1 MNEVVRMFLVLTVIC
16 LVCAFALAALNS
28 GLADQI
34 AKQKRD
40 NVQVPTAREIMAQ
53 APEDF
58 SSRYFEL
65 EIDGVVWGIY
75 PWIEGGRCRAVTLE
89 TTGAGGYGGGVK
101 VMTGIDLERGV
112 VLGARVTESA
122 ETPGIGS
129 RVAEP
134 SYLKTYR
141 DRALASTRFALATD
155 GGEIQAVSGATKTS
169 TAVADAVRQA
179 VQFVLAH
186 KDAII
191 QRAVAGPAGS

>member
-16 LVCAFALAALNS
+16 LVCAFALAALNN

-53 APEDF
+53 APDDF
-58 SSRYFEL
+58 SSRYFEI
-65 EIDGVVWGIY
+65 EIDGVVWGIF
-75 PWIEGGRCRAVTLE
+75 PWIEGGHCRAVTLE
-89 TTGAGGYGGGVK
+89 TTGAGGYGGAVK
-101 VMTGIDLERGV
+101 VMTGIDLEREI
-112 VLGARVTESA
+112 VLGTRITESG

-129 RVAEP
+129 RVGEP
-134 SYLKTYR
+134 SYLKTYANR
-141 DRALASTRFALATD
+141 PLSGTHFALRPA
-155 GGEIQAVSGATKTS
+155 GGDIEAVSGATRTS
-169 TAVADAVRQA
+169 TAVADGVNQAVR
-179 VQFVLAH
+179 FVLAH